1 MKPTVSPNLVLDS
14 VFPHPLA
21 LTECPTAGLATIGQG
36 AKEEEE
42 GEEERTQRSAD
53 DSMTDRRGCVR
64 PRSGEIDFFRAAA
77 GVILKTQYTVPFF
90 VKMTLVTGMS
100 LNECLIMSPSQ
111 AQQHF
116 AYFL

>member
-21 LTECPTAGLATIGQG
+21 LTECLTAGLATIGQG

-77 GVILKTQYTVPFF
+77 GVILKTQYTVS
-90 VKMTLVTGMS
+90 K
-100 LNECLIMSPSQ
+100 
-111 AQQHF
+111 
-116 AYFL
+116 